1 MKELVALDLSINEII
16 DESFTAPL
24 ETPPDITSLPYLV
37 ATPVGT
43 CHAGCWVIQLTMK
56 IGLKYR
62 QNDGC
67 KFCPGFNRHTKQ
79 AVIKLPQQSNPFMKT
94 TNLNNLITSQAIRRY
109 VINDF

>member
-43 CHAGCWVIQLTMK
+43 CHAGCLVI
-56 IGLKYR
+56 
-62 QNDGC
+62 
-67 KFCPGFNRHTKQ
+67 
-79 AVIKLPQQSNPFMKT
+79 
-94 TNLNNLITSQAIRRY
+94 
-109 VINDF
+109 